1 MYFNKLWIA
10 FIVFLLLSVMVAD
23 GVLGVLGDPSSLII
37 QQLKVI
43 MDLYIPV

>member
-10 FIVFLLLSVMVAD
+10 FIVFLLLAAMVTD

-43 MDLYIPV
+43 MDLYMPV

>member
-10 FIVFLLLSVMVAD
+10 FIVFLLLAAMAVD
-23 GVLGVLGDPSSLII
+23 GVLGILGDPSSLII

-43 MDLYIPV
+43 MDLYMPA

>member
-10 FIVFLLLSVMVAD
+10 FIVFLLLAAMVVD
-23 GVLGVLGDPSSLII
+23 GVLGILGDPSSLII

-43 MDLYIPV
+43 MDLYMPV

>member
-10 FIVFLLLSVMVAD
+10 FIVFLLLAAMAAD
-23 GVLGVLGDPSSLII
+23 GVLGILGDPSSLII

-43 MDLYIPV
+43 IDLYAPA